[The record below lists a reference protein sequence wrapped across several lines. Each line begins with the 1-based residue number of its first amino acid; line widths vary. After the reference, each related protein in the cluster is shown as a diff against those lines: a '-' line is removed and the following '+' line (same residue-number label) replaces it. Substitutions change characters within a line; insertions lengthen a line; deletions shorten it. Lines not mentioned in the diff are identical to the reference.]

1 MRKIYL
7 LSFLLLCIN
16 TSFASSQEEL
26 IVKGNQFY
34 QSGNFAQAAQL
45 YQQVVTDGYESP
57 TLYYNLGNSYY
68 RLGKIGYAILNYER
82 AQRLAPN
89 DDDIAHNLALANS
102 RIVDKIDNIPPF
114 LLLRWWESLLAF
126 FTISGWTYTAYF
138 FYILVLLSI
147 ALFFFTK
154 SPFRQ
159 KLSLY
164 SAAGFIFLLI
174 ITSTF
179 LAIRM
184 NRELNYKNGVVI
196 EQAVTV
202 KLSPDDKSTDAFVLH
217 EGIKVRLEDKVNDW
231 IRIRLKD
238 GKVGW
243 LPEKDLRT
251 I

>member
-1 MRKIYL
+1 MHKIFI

-16 TSFASSQEEL
+16 ISFASSQDDL
-26 IVKGNQFY
+26 IAKANSFY
-34 QSGNFAQAAQL
+34 QSGNFAQAAEL
-45 YQQVVTDGYESP
+45 YRQVADAGYESSV
-57 TLYYNLGNSYY
+57 LYYNLGNSYY

-82 AQRLAPN
+82 AQKLAPG
-89 DDDIAHNLALANS
+89 DDDITHNLALANS

-114 LLLRWWESLLAF
+114 FLFKWWESLLAF

-164 SAAGFIFLLI
+164 SAAGFILLLI
-174 ITSTF
+174 ITSTL

-196 EQAVTV
+196 EQTVTV
-202 KLSPDDKSTDAFVLH
+202 KLSPDEKGSDAFVIH

-231 IRIRLKD
+231 VRIRLKD

>member
-1 MRKIYL
+1 MHKIFI

-16 TSFASSQEEL
+16 ISFASPQDDL
-26 IVKGNQFY
+26 IAKGNQAY
-34 QSGNFAQAAQL
+34 QSGNFQLAADL
-45 YQQVVTDGYESP
+45 YQQVVTAGYESP

-82 AQRLAPN
+82 AQKLAPG
-89 DDDIAHNLALANS
+89 DEDIIHNLALANS
-102 RIVDKIDNIPPF
+102 RIVDKIDNIPTFF
-114 LLLRWWESLLAF
+114 LFKWWESLLAF
-126 FTISGWTYTAYF
+126 FTISGWTYIAYL

-154 SPFRQ
+154 SPLRQ

-174 ITSTF
+174 ITTAL

-184 NRELNYKNGVVI
+184 NRELNFKNGVVI
-196 EQAVTV
+196 EQAVTA
-202 KLSPDDKSTDAFVLH
+202 KLSPDDKSTDAFMLH

-231 IRIRLKD
+231 VRIRLKD